1 MNLSVDHLGASYG
14 QHDYEMRVTEGE
26 ECAGVLSF
34 SEFEGVPH
42 VNWIEVAEGHARRG
56 IAATMIRNLQSR
68 YPRTP
73 IDFGYAT
80 SDGSAFIDSL
90 ALRIEQNPAH
100 VEAAETAR
108 RCRTLIEGFERSYER
123 LKAASESERDGLMVS
138 LEAWNE
144 VSDAL
149 EDAERIL
156 AQQPESLRFVV
167 IETDDQH
174 LSELVMHP

>member
-1 MNLSVDHLGASYG
+1 MNLSVDHLGAAYG

-26 ECAGVLSF
+26 ECAGVLNF

-42 VNWIEVAEGHARRG
+42 VNWIQVADSHARRG

-90 ALRIEQNPAH
+90 AFRIEPNPAH
-100 VEAAETAR
+100 AEAAETAR
-108 RCRTLIEGFERSYER
+108 RCRTLIEEFERSYER
-123 LKAASESERDGLMVS
+123 LKAASESERELMMASLDG
-138 LEAWNE
+138 WNE

-149 EDAERIL
+149 DDAERIL
-156 AQQPESLRFVV
+156 EQEPESLRFV
-167 IETDDQH
+167 IETDDQPM
-174 LSELVMHP
+174 SKSVMDP